1 MKIIITHFWKLTTSV
16 IQTFACYTIKWLYT
30 SKSSHKEEITRIF
43 GLHDQYQ
50 HIKDDWKL
58 KIIKIVIWTEPS
70 WQGCDFFLVAKFEM
84 VILGEFVRND
94 LDEAKNNQSQHTT
107 QIELKKLTY
116 YTNSIEKIEFNTP
129 TRIA

>member
-1 MKIIITHFWKLTTSV
+1 
-16 IQTFACYTIKWLYT
+16 
-30 SKSSHKEEITRIF
+30 
-43 GLHDQYQ
+43 
-50 HIKDDWKL
+50 
-58 KIIKIVIWTEPS
+58 
-70 WQGCDFFLVAKFEM
+70 M